1 MEEQQLRGRFPSE
14 RFVRFFC
21 ANLPIKNENWS
32 GKLHAYKWFASLF
45 SSVQFSS
52 VQFSSVQ
59 FSSVQFSSV
68 QFKWRPSPSL
78 PDPPARAIGRARAT
92 ARAAQLAW
100 LDEWCWHGLLT
111 VVPRVERVRPTSD
124 ELWRSGVFGLTRAR
138 LGGKLWRLAQRRRR
152 GADRPRVSLE
162 FSDFRRFPRTRS
174 EGLCVLRSCMLS
186 HPYSVL
192 AEA

>member
-1 MEEQQLRGRFPSE
+1 MEEQQLRGRFPSVKNCSFFQ
-14 RFVRFFC
+14 RKSPDQKRKLVR
-21 ANLPIKNENWS
+21 E
-32 GKLHAYKWFASLF
+32 ASCLQMIR
-45 SSVQFSS
+45 VP

-111 VVPRVERVRPTSD
+111 VVLRVERVRPTSD
-124 ELWRSGVFGLTRAR
+124 ELWRSGVFGLTIAWT
-138 LGGKLWRLAQRRRR
+138 LGQTRRER
-152 GADRPRVSLE
+152 E
-162 FSDFRRFPRTRS
+162 Q
-174 EGLCVLRSCMLS
+174 
-186 HPYSVL
+186 
-192 AEA
+192 EAPWLNSTTKHNVYVPTNSPQGIPHSGY

>member
-1 MEEQQLRGRFPSE
+1 M
-14 RFVRFFC
+14 VRV
-21 ANLPIKNENWS
+21 P
-32 GKLHAYKWFASLF
+32 
-45 SSVQFSS
+45 
-52 VQFSSVQ
+52 VQ

-138 LGGKLWRLAQRRRR
+138 LGGKLWLDKGPSRRQIMAAGAAAARGFEGVTECASHPAQAPSHACVCARDTGACNMPWVQQRRCLRR
-152 GADRPRVSLE
+152 TLRENTEQQRVRPDSH
-162 FSDFRRFPRTRS
+162 TTHNA
-174 EGLCVLRSCMLS
+174 LRIFCLT
-186 HPYSVL
+186 
-192 AEA
+192 